1 MIKLII
7 FYMLFYF
14 QKANLF
20 SKRTSRELATW
31 SGYSSWSQWQ
41 IDSSWTFL
49 NSVWTTQSS
58 STLATDTFDYAN
70 ESKYWN
76 NGSSKNITLSK
87 VSGGT
92 LILSQNSQFDIAA
105 HSTCFWSIVT
115 SDSVPVKIE
124 TSRGTSNYEDIDVS
138 AYYSKSIIS
147 DNNSK

>member
-1 MIKLII
+1 MIRLIL
-7 FYMLFYF
+7 FYMLLHF
-14 QKANLF
+14 QKAYLL
-20 SKRTSRELATW
+20 SEKASRELATW

-41 IDSSWTFL
+41 IDSYCTFL
-49 NSVWTTQSS
+49 NSIWTTQSS
-58 STLATDTFDYAN
+58 STLATATFDYAN

-76 NGSSKNITLSK
+76 NCSSKNITLSK
-87 VSGGT
+87 ISGGT

-124 TSRGTSNYEDIDVS
+124 TSRSTSNYEDIDVN
-138 AYYSKSIIS
+138 AYYSKSIVS